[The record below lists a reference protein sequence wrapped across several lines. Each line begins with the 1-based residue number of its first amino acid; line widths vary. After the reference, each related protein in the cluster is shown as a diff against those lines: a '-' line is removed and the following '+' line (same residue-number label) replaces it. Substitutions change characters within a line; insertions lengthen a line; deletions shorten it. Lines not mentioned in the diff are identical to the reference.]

1 MNLSRCISPL
11 KKLKNMHNLL
21 LFFTYSTTTTTI
33 NANKPTQPSPPPIQV
48 LLTES
53 AGRGVFAT
61 RRIGAGDLIHTE
73 KPIVSYPSQSL
84 VHSVCYF
91 CLKRLGNNKDSLQGH
106 SVKFCSNECR
116 EQAKGFYEIEERV
129 DWSAYDE
136 HCRKLG
142 LKYPLLVKR
151 LACMVVSGAASAQCL
166 DILQPARLLTQ
177 MILEMEDEFSL
188 LKSCLMKANF
198 KDEQMACILCNL
210 SKCYGYYFF
219 CYGPTY
225 GSLLGTLNR
234 KLSPYQGMVYW
245 CTGSIQYQC
254 LFALMLLEDHHMRI
268 YSYQQLPLLKL
279 KRLLATLYP
288 NAHIIWIENV
298 NARLKALR
306 DIEEGEELRICY
318 IDASMEHNARQN
330 ILFEGFGF
338 RCGCNRCLSGD

>member
-11 KKLKNMHNLL
+11 KKLKNKHNLL
-21 LFFTYSTTTTTI
+21 LFFTYSTTTTTTTTI

-198 KDEQMACILCNL
+198 KDEQMACILFLTKEWYTGVLARIRINAFRIDVAGGSSYEDLFL
-210 SKCYGYYFF
+210 SAAASVEAEASVGNAVYM
-219 CYGPTY
+219 
-225 GSLLGTLNR
+225 
-234 KLSPYQGMVYW
+234 LSSFYNHD
-245 CTGSIQYQC
+245 CDT
-254 LFALMLLEDHHMRI
+254 
-268 YSYQQLPLLKL
+268 
-279 KRLLATLYP
+279 

>member
-1 MNLSRCISPL
+1 MSVE
-11 KKLKNMHNLL
+11 
-21 LFFTYSTTTTTI
+21 
-33 NANKPTQPSPPPIQV
+33 NKQ
-48 LLTES
+48 
-53 AGRGVFAT
+53 
-61 RRIGAGDLIHTE
+61 
-73 KPIVSYPSQSL
+73 
-84 VHSVCYF
+84 
-91 CLKRLGNNKDSLQGH
+91 
-106 SVKFCSNECR
+106 
-116 EQAKGFYEIEERV
+116 
-129 DWSAYDE
+129 
-136 HCRKLG
+136 RKLG

-151 LACMVVSGAASAQCL
+151 LACMVVSEAASAQCL
-166 DILQPARLLTQ
+166 DILQPSRLLTQ

-210 SKCYGYYFF
+210 SKCYRYYFF

-245 CTGSIQYQC
+245 CTGSDSYHVARGSSYED
-254 LFALMLLEDHHMRI
+254 LFLSAAASVEAEASVGNAVYMLSSFYNHDCD
-268 YSYQQLPLLKL
+268 
-279 KRLLATLYP
+279 P

-318 IDASMEHNARQN
+318 IDASMEHSARQN
-330 ILFEGFGF
+330 ILFEGF